1 MKKIG
6 LILLGCIVVT
16 AGVII
21 LQHSNIVTGGTAG
34 LALSLSYLVN
44 LPFAIVF
51 FLINLPF
58 YLFSVLQMGWRFTL
72 TTAGA
77 VSVLS
82 LMTAVDQFLP
92 NFTIPMLVGSL
103 LGGLIIGLGL
113 TLIFMNG
120 ASLGGANILA
130 LFLQKRFNTNPGT
143 VNFIFDFLVVLS
155 SILVIG
161 WIKGLCSILS
171 IFVISKVI
179 SYFKEDIK
187 KKNTAPSTKEKHA
200 RPSTRMHVPVS
211 E

>member
-6 LILLGCIVVT
+6 FILLGCLVVT
-16 AGVII
+16 FGVI
-21 LQHSNIVTGGTAG
+21 LLKHSNIVTGGTAG
-34 LALSLSYLVN
+34 LALSVSYLVN

-58 YLFSVLQMGWRFTL
+58 YIFSVLHMGWRFTL
-72 TTAGA
+72 KTAGA
-77 VSVLS
+77 VSLLS

-92 NFTIPMLVGSL
+92 DFTIPMLVGSV
-103 LGGLIIGLGL
+103 LGGLVIGLGL

-143 VNFIFDFLVVLS
+143 VNFIFDFIVVIS
-155 SILVIG
+155 SIMVIG
-161 WIKGLCSILS
+161 WVKGLCSILS

-179 SYFKEDIK
+179 SYFKEHIK
-187 KKNTAPSTKEKHA
+187 RKTTAPAPKETYA
-200 RPSTRMHVPVS
+200 RTSTRIHVPVS
-211 E
+211 D